1 MNKVIHKSDTRGHS
15 QYKWL
20 DARHSFSFA
29 SYHDR
34 NRIHFGALRV
44 LNDDIIQ
51 GGGGFDTHPHDN
63 MEIITIPIHG
73 ELKHKD
79 SMGHEQ
85 VISENEV
92 QVMSAGTGIF
102 HSEYNAS
109 ETEQINLLQI
119 WIYPNK
125 KNVKPDYD
133 QKYFK
138 ANEAINKWQFLVSNV
153 ENPVDGSLTIHQNAS
168 IARAIINQ
176 NEEIN
181 YKLQENSYGSY
192 IFVISGEIEIDG
204 EIYSNRDAIGITN
217 VDEVNIKAK
226 KDSYILNIEVPN
238 IY

>member
-1 MNKVIHKSDTRGHS
+1 MERIIHKSDTRGHS

-29 SYHDR
+29 NYHDR
-34 NRIHFGALRV
+34 NRVHFGALRV
-44 LNDDIIQ
+44 LNDDIIK

-73 ELKHKD
+73 GLLHRD

-102 HSEYNAS
+102 HSEFNAS
-109 ETEQINLLQI
+109 ETEDANTLQL

-125 KNVKPDYD
+125 KNVKPVYN

-138 ANEAINKWQFLVSNV
+138 TDEALNNWQFLVSYV
-153 ENPVDGSLTIHQNAS
+153 ETPVDGSLTIQQDACIS
-168 IARAIINQ
+168 RAIVKKDEKISYAIQ
-176 NEEIN
+176 P
-181 YKLQENSYGSY
+181 NSYGSY

-204 EIYSNRDAIGITN
+204 ETYSNRDAVGVTNIT
-217 VDEVNIKAK
+217 EFSIKAN
-226 KDSYILNIEVPN
+226 KDSLILNIEVPN

>member
-1 MNKVIHKSDTRGHS
+1 MNKIIHKSDTRGRS

-34 NRIHFGALRV
+34 NRVHFGALRV
-44 LNDDIIQ
+44 LNDDIIK

-73 ELKHKD
+73 ELMHKD

-92 QVMSAGTGIF
+92 QVMSAGSGIF
-102 HSEYNAS
+102 HSEFNAS
-109 ETEQINLLQI
+109 NSDDINLLQI

-125 KNVKPDYD
+125 KNVKPVYD

-138 ANEAINKWQFLVSNV
+138 TDEAINNWQFLVSNI
-153 ENPVDGSLTIHQNAS
+153 ENPIEGALTIQQDAS
-168 IARAIINQ
+168 IARSIIKQ
-176 NEEIN
+176 GYELKYTI
-181 YKLQENSYGSY
+181 QPNSFGSY
-192 IFVISGEIEIDG
+192 IFVISGEVDIDG
-204 EIYSNRDAIGITN
+204 ETYSNRDAIGITN
-217 VDEVNIKAK
+217 VTELLITAK

>member
-1 MNKVIHKSDTRGHS
+1 MNKITHKSETRGRS
-15 QYKWL
+15 NYGWL

-29 SYHDR
+29 SYHDN
-34 NRIHFGALRV
+34 NRVHFGALRV
-44 LNDDIIQ
+44 LNDDIIK

-73 ELKHKD
+73 KLLHRD

-102 HSEYNAS
+102 HSEFNAS
-109 ETEQINLLQI
+109 ETEDANTLQL

-125 KNVKPDYD
+125 KNVKPVYD

-138 ANEAINKWQFLVSNV
+138 ASEAINDWQFLVSYV
-153 ENPVDGSLTIHQNAS
+153 ENPIDDTLTIQQDATIS
-168 IARAIINQ
+168 RLILSDGK
-176 NEEIN
+176 EID
-181 YKLQENSYGSY
+181 YRIQPNSHGVY

-204 EIYSNRDAIGITN
+204 ENYQSRDAVGISNIT
-217 VDEVNIKAK
+217 DLTIKAK
-226 KDSYILNIEVPN
+226 KDSFILNIEIPN

>member
-1 MNKVIHKSDTRGHS
+1 MNKIIHKSDTRGHS
-15 QYKWL
+15 EYKWL
-20 DARHSFSFA
+20 NARHSFSFA

-34 NRIHFGALRV
+34 NRVHFGALRV

-125 KNVKPDYD
+125 KNIKPVYD

-138 ANEAINKWQFLVSNV
+138 ANEAINNWQFLVSYK
-153 ENPVDGSLTIHQNAS
+153 ENPIEGSLTIQQDACIS
-168 IARAIINQ
+168 RLIL
-176 NEEIN
+176 EE
-181 YKLQENSYGSY
+181 YKELSYQLQPNSYGSY
-192 IFVISGEIEIDG
+192 VFVISGEIEIDG
-204 EIYSNRDAIGITN
+204 ETYSDRDAVGISN
-217 VDEVNIKAK
+217 VTEINIKAK
-226 KDSYILNIEVPN
+226 KDSYILNIEVPD

>member
-1 MNKVIHKSDTRGHS
+1 MNKIIHKSDTRGRS

-34 NRIHFGALRV
+34 NRVHFGALRV
-44 LNDDIIQ
+44 LNDDIIK

-73 ELKHKD
+73 ELMHKD

-92 QVMSAGTGIF
+92 QVMSAGSGIF
-102 HSEYNAS
+102 HSEFNAS
-109 ETEQINLLQI
+109 NSDDINLLQI

-125 KNVKPDYD
+125 KNVKPVYD

-138 ANEAINKWQFLVSNV
+138 TDEAINNWQFLVSNI
-153 ENPVDGSLTIHQNAS
+153 ENPIEGALTIQQDAS
-168 IARAIINQ
+168 IARSIIKQ
-176 NEEIN
+176 GYELKYTI
-181 YKLQENSYGSY
+181 QPNSFGSY
-192 IFVISGEIEIDG
+192 IFVISGEVEIDG
-204 EIYSNRDAIGITN
+204 ETYSNRDAIGITN
-217 VDEVNIKAK
+217 VTELLITAK

>member
-1 MNKVIHKSDTRGHS
+1 MNKIIHKSDTRGHS
-15 QYKWL
+15 HYKWL

-29 SYHDR
+29 SYHDT
-34 NRIHFGALRV
+34 NRVHFGALRV

-109 ETEQINLLQI
+109 ATEKINLLQI

-125 KNVKPDYD
+125 KNVKPVYD

-138 ANEAINKWQFLVSNV
+138 TNEAINEWQFLVSNID
-153 ENPVDGSLTIHQNAS
+153 NPIDDTLTIQQDAS
-168 IARAIINQ
+168 IARTILKQ
-176 NEEIN
+176 DKEIE
-181 YKLQENSYGSY
+181 YRLQPNSYGSY
-192 IFVISGEIEIDG
+192 IFIISGEIEIDG
-204 EIYSNRDAIGITN
+204 ETYSDRDAVGISN
-217 VDEVNIKAK
+217 VTDINIKAK
-226 KDSYILNIEVPN
+226 KDSFIINIEVPN